1 MAAAWWSGRHRA
13 DTTPT
18 APRPPTGASRADVQ
32 LMYSSAPA
40 ATGRRAISTTLLPHP
55 RSACHL
61 PTPYDCTAPAACRAP
76 QQQRTKMKGLPW
88 EVPCTGN
95 LFCHYNYMPHKKSS
109 VHRDSAR
116 IDHPKTASGP
126 ESSFSDVSLTRQ
138 AQTNRYSTTGAFPRK
153 PLDRFLVAQD
163 SGSFPRGGSQRY
175 LC

>member
-1 MAAAWWSGRHRA
+1 
-13 DTTPT
+13 
-18 APRPPTGASRADVQ
+18 
-32 LMYSSAPA
+32 MYSSAPA

-138 AQTNRYSTTGAFPRK
+138 AQTNRYDRRIPTQTTRSIFGGPGEFWIGSTQPGRAGVAYAGRESDLVGAPCGLF
-153 PLDRFLVAQD
+153 
-163 SGSFPRGGSQRY
+163 GEGGEGDAVLSLRR
-175 LC
+175 